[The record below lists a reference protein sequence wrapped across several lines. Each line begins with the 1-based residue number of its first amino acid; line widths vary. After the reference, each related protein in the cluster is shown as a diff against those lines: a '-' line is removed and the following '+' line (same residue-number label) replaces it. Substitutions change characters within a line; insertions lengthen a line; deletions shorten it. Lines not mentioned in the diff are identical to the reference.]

1 MKLKIKQNQ
10 IKLVFGNKS
19 YNIKERVGLYM
30 SKDEKFNYDIENLK
44 KDLEI
49 ENMFITEDEVNLLKR
64 YSNNE
69 ITMDEAINFIKESI
83 EV

>member
-1 MKLKIKQNQ
+1 
-10 IKLVFGNKS
+10 
-19 YNIKERVGLYM
+19 M

>member
-1 MKLKIKQNQ
+1 
-10 IKLVFGNKS
+10 
-19 YNIKERVGLYM
+19 M
-30 SKDEKFNYDIENLK
+30 SKEEKFDYDIENLR

-49 ENMFITEDEVNLLKR
+49 ENMFITQEEVDLIKK